1 MIYDTIE
8 NLSLYKGMSKNVDAA
23 IRYILNNDLEAL
35 PLGKTEIDGD
45 KVFVNVTDAAT
56 IPGEKARFEMHQNTI
71 DLQILLEGT
80 ELFEVAFGET
90 KITSPYNSTT
100 DSCLLDA
107 DTSAAG
113 MLCPGR
119 FILFQAM
126 EPHKPSIKA
135 QGCDKVKKAVFKIK
149 NDLE

>member
-8 NLSLYKGMSKNVDAA
+8 NLSQYKGMSKNVDIA
-23 IRYILNNDLEAL
+23 IRYILNHELSEL
-35 PLGKTEIDGD
+35 PLGKTVIDD

-56 IPGEKARFEMHQNTI
+56 TPGEKAQFEMHQNTI
-71 DLQILLEGT
+71 DLQLVLEGT

-90 KITSPYNSTT
+90 KITKAYESTT

-107 DTSAAG
+107 ETSGAG

-119 FILFQAM
+119 FVLFQAM

-135 QGCDKVKKAVFKIK
+135 QGCDKTKKLVFKIK

>member
-8 NLSLYKGMSKNVDAA
+8 NLSQYKGMSKNVDIA
-23 IRYILNNDLEAL
+23 IRYILNNDLNTL
-35 PLGKTEIDGD
+35 PLGKTQIDGD
-45 KVFVNVTDAAT
+45 KVFVNVSEMET
-56 IPGEKARFEMHQNTI
+56 IPGEKASFEMHQDYI
-71 DLQILLEGT
+71 DLQMDLDGT

-90 KITSPYNSTT
+90 KITKPYDSTT

-107 DTSAAG
+107 VTSCAG

-126 EPHKPSIKA
+126 EPHKPAIRA
-135 QGCDKVKKAVFKIK
+135 QGCDKVKKLVFKIK
-149 NDLE
+149 NDLD

>member
-8 NLSLYKGMSKNVDAA
+8 NLSQYKGMSKNVDIA
-23 IRYILNNDLEAL
+23 IRYILNNELSEL
-35 PLGKTEIDGD
+35 PLGKTVIDD

-56 IPGEKARFEMHQNTI
+56 IPGEKAQFEMHQNTI
-71 DLQILLEGT
+71 DLQLVLEGT

-90 KITSPYNSTT
+90 KITKAYDSTT
-100 DSCLLDA
+100 DSCLMDA
-107 DTSAAG
+107 VTSGAG

-119 FILFQAM
+119 FVLFQAM

-135 QGCDKVKKAVFKIK
+135 QGCDKVKKLVFKIK